1 MVDEIQKVMV
11 QLKETQPDEVNHM
24 YTVYQT
30 ATFDHCK
37 AVMKHTQEMV
47 LTSGLSLDELASTS
61 QELITAYSQLVES
74 ARGALATIESTEV
87 Y

>member
-1 MVDEIQKVMV
+1 MV

-24 YTVYQT
+24 YAVYQT

-47 LTSGLSLDELASTS
+47 LTSGSALGKLAGTS

-74 ARGALATIESTEV
+74 ARGALATIESTQL